1 MPPTAEDRL
10 LDILEA
16 IADIDKMLAGCHLEQ
31 FAADKMRR
39 MATERCLEI
48 VCEAARKLPDNIKKD
63 ERDIDWRKM
72 NDFGN
77 RLRHAYHE
85 TDVDIVWDIVP
96 KSLAA
101 AEFVRQ
107 TSHSSG
113 WKMTVLT
120 RPKDGDKGPR

>member
-10 LDILEA
+10 RDILEA
-16 IADIDKMLAGCHLEQ
+16 IAEIDKMLAGLSLEQ

-39 MATERCLEI
+39 MATERYLEV
-48 VCEAARKLPDNIKKD
+48 VCEAARKLSDNVKQE

-85 TDVDIVWDIVP
+85 TDVVIVWDIIQNHLPRLNSFV
-96 KSLAA
+96 KRHIQAA
-101 AEFVRQ
+101 
-107 TSHSSG
+107 G
-113 WKMTVLT
+113 K
-120 RPKDGDKGPR
+120 

>member
-16 IADIDKMLAGCHLEQ
+16 IAEIDGMLAGFRLEQ
-31 FAADKMRR
+31 FTADKMRR
-39 MATERCLEI
+39 MAAERYLEV
-48 VCEAARKLPDNIKKD
+48 VCEAARKLPDNIKQA

-85 TDVDIVWDIVP
+85 TDAVIVWDIIQNHLPRLNSFV
-96 KSLAA
+96 KRRIRAA
-101 AEFVRQ
+101 
-107 TSHSSG
+107 G
-113 WKMTVLT
+113 K
-120 RPKDGDKGPR
+120 

>member
-16 IADIDKMLAGCHLEQ
+16 IAEIDEMLAGCRLEQ
-31 FAADKMRR
+31 FTADKMRR
-39 MATERCLEI
+39 MATERYLEVI
-48 VCEAARKLPDNIKKD
+48 CEAARKLPDSIKQD

-85 TDVDIVWDIVP
+85 TDAAIVWDIIQNHLP
-96 KSLAA
+96 RLNA
-101 AEFVRQ
+101 FVQRRIQ
-107 TSHSSG
+107 ATG
-113 WKMTVLT
+113 K
-120 RPKDGDKGPR
+120 